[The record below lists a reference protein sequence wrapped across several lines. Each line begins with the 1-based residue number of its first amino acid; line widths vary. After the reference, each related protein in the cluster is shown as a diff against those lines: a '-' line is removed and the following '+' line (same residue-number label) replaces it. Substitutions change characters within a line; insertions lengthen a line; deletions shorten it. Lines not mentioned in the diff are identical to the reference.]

1 VSILFGGGNDRLT
14 PSLQAAGPNIG
25 KCEKPSFLNIYKQQQ
40 LYMNI
45 GDEDLDYVLNNYAVM
60 TELALERDTSVRT
73 ILSDVNVMKSL
84 LYLRVVYIQ
93 M

>member
-1 VSILFGGGNDRLT
+1 
-14 PSLQAAGPNIG
+14 
-25 KCEKPSFLNIYKQQQ
+25 
-40 LYMNI
+40 MNI